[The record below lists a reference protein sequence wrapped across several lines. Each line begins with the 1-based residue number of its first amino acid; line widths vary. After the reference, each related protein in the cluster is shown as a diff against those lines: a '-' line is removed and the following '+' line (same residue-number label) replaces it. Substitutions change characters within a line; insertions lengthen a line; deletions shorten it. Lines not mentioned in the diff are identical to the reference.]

1 MNYYQVNVSYD
12 RQTGEDNPGKVK
24 EAYLVATENASDAEN
39 RVMEEIKPF
48 IFGECETKQIKKRS
62 FFNEFINNE
71 CNDYYYEAKVEM
83 ITIEGETET
92 RKAVSILVS
101 AGDFKD
107 ALLYLMLGTNCYD
120 CEIISLKKSPITD
133 ILAVT
138 KSE

>member
-1 MNYYQVNVSYD
+1 MNYYQVNVSYE

-39 RVMEEIKPF
+39 RVMEEIEPF

-62 FFNEFINNE
+62 FFDVFVDMH
-71 CNDYYYEAKVEM
+71 NDSAYYEAKVEM

-92 RKAVSILVS
+92 RKAVPVLVVAS
-101 AGDFKD
+101 NFSD
-107 ALLYLMLGTNCYD
+107 ALQCLMLNTNDYD
-120 CEIISLKKSPITD
+120 CEIISLKKSPVID
-133 ILAVT
+133 ILAAT